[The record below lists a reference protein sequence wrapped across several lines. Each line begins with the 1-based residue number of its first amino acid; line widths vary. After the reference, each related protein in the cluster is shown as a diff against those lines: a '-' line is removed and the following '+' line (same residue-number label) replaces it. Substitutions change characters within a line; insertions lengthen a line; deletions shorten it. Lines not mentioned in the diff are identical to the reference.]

1 MQTRSWTASVPRLL
15 RSIPT
20 AAAMACIRCVFFV
33 LVDAWLCTLHRP
45 RPVVVRPWFPPFT
58 AGSHHVCI
66 TSPPKETLDRT
77 SWGRVPDRSNGR
89 FPRWN
94 QARSHP
100 RGRRNHRD
108 ADRKR
113 CVQKAARARLR
124 SGGSK
129 RPRRGE
135 TFAANEIQERN
146 ESGGRHVLAHRKD
159 DEIRGRTSRWMEK
172 EALQRERR
180 GRGSNGSSERIPSHC
195 DFLAKVV
202 DGSDAILH
210 PPASAFVVHPP
221 QFVCL
226 VRRGMLVLPC
236 NGWFFLS
243 GFAWDPS
250 KEWAWTF
257 PSVLRMGV
265 G

>member
-1 MQTRSWTASVPRLL
+1 MQTRSWTTSVPRLL

-45 RPVVVRPWFPPFT
+45 RPVVVRPWFPPFR

-94 QARSHP
+94 QARSHAR
-100 RGRRNHRD
+100 RGRRNHRE

-113 CVQKAARARLR
+113 CVQKAARLR
-124 SGGSK
+124 VRSDGSK
-129 RPRRGE
+129 QPRRGE
-135 TFAANEIQERN
+135 TSAANEMQERN
-146 ESGGRHVLAHRKD
+146 VSGGRHVLAHRTD
-159 DEIRGRTSRWMEK
+159 DEIGGRTSRRMEK

-180 GRGSNGSSERIPSHC
+180 GQGSNGSSERIPPPC
-195 DFLAKVV
+195 DFPAKVIDV
-202 DGSDAILH
+202 SDAILH
-210 PPASAFVVHPP
+210 PPASACVLHLS
-221 QFVCL
+221 QLVCL
-226 VRRGMLVLPC
+226 VRR
-236 NGWFFLS
+236 
-243 GFAWDPS
+243 
-250 KEWAWTF
+250 
-257 PSVLRMGV
+257 
-265 G
+265 